1 MQTNQISKTIFREYD
16 IRGVYEQELNE
27 KTVKLIG
34 YYLGLQIRKRTKQ
47 AIVAVGYDARIHG
60 INLLEYLT
68 SGLNMS
74 NCKVLNMGM
83 VATGVNYFSG
93 YFEFESMQ
101 PNSTIM
107 ITGSHNP
114 PLYNGFKITINNKPF
129 FGDDIYTLGD
139 VVEKNQD
146 KIIPTDSRCVKIDV
160 KSAYINYITKKFYHL
175 KGMKEKF
182 VFDCGSGVA
191 NTVLEN
197 ILQNLKLNYKILFGQ
212 PDGSFP
218 YHHPDPS
225 EEKNLKDIKQELTG
239 EKQYGFAYDGDADR
253 VAFLTSKQNIKIDM
267 LSVLLAKQI
276 KNPTVIGEVKCS
288 KVMYDEIEK
297 NGGKTVMAKTGHSN
311 LKVAIK
317 KHKAHLAV
325 EVSGHLF
332 FADRYFGFDDAIYAT
347 FRILELIKQGVD
359 IDKSLEKLN
368 KVYNTP
374 EIKIETTELE
384 KFKILENIGKILKN
398 KNNLPL
404 KIINIV
410 DIDGYRINF
419 EHGWALVRASN
430 TTPVIVTRYEST
442 KKENLIIYEK
452 FIKNLLQEA
461 KV

>member
-1 MQTNQISKTIFREYD
+1 M
-16 IRGVYEQELNE
+16 
-27 KTVKLIG
+27 
-34 YYLGLQIRKRTKQ
+34 
-47 AIVAVGYDARIHG
+47 
-60 INLLEYLT
+60 
-68 SGLNMS
+68 
-74 NCKVLNMGM
+74 
-83 VATGVNYFSG
+83 
-93 YFEFESMQ
+93 
-101 PNSTIM
+101 
-107 ITGSHNP
+107 
-114 PLYNGFKITINNKPF
+114 
-129 FGDDIYTLGD
+129 
-139 VVEKNQD
+139 
-146 KIIPTDSRCVKIDV
+146 
-160 KSAYINYITKKFYHL
+160 
-175 KGMKEKF
+175 
-182 VFDCGSGVA
+182 
-191 NTVLEN
+191 
-197 ILQNLKLNYKILFGQ
+197 
-212 PDGSFP
+212 
-218 YHHPDPS
+218 
-225 EEKNLKDIKQELTG
+225 
-239 EKQYGFAYDGDADR
+239 
-253 VAFLTSKQNIKIDM
+253 
-267 LSVLLAKQI
+267 
-276 KNPTVIGEVKCS
+276 
-288 KVMYDEIEK
+288 
-297 NGGKTVMAKTGHSN
+297 
-311 LKVAIK
+311 
-317 KHKAHLAV
+317 AV